1 MNLVEYLLEDCH
13 PESVAVVDAAG
24 PHTYD
29 ELLGLIGAQRLAIGS
44 LGLPMSS
51 PIAIHGP
58 NDVGWVAAYLAT
70 IASGMVAVPVPET
83 LAPPEVVARLGW
95 IGAAATFLGR
105 REFVKLGKDVD
116 NPLPTEADA
125 ASGGGGRAP
134 AVVVPDDA
142 DAVYAF
148 TSGTTGRPRAV
159 RLTHGNLRANT
170 RSILDYLELDSGER
184 ILVVLPFSYVF
195 GASLLHTHLRVGAT
209 LVIQSSAAF
218 PQSIVEQMRE
228 ARCTG
233 LAGVPSTFHMLLRN
247 SSFGRE
253 PLPDLR
259 TIQQAGG
266 KLVPV
271 LIQELTQAQPQARV
285 FVMYGQTEATARLSA
300 LPPAAL
306 ADRIGSIG
314 RGIPG
319 VDLRVVG
326 PDGAPVAPGEVGE
339 IYATGDNI
347 SPGYL
352 GDPDETARKMPGGV
366 LHTGDLA
373 TVDEDGYIFVVD
385 RQEDFIKS
393 WGYRIASQ
401 EVEAAAMQL
410 PDLVA
415 VAVVGVPDDA
425 AGERVEMVAVRRP
438 GAALSQEEVLRHC
451 RTLLPKYMIPSSVH
465 FVARIPLNANGK
477 VSKASVRD
485 MCLRVATGD
494 DRREHE
500 AKDEDAGA
508 AGVHRSAG
516 AGGGVSRPMGEG
528 CGDGAD

>member
-1 MNLVEYLLEDCH
+1 MNLVEYLLEHCS

-29 ELLGLIGAQRLAIGS
+29 ELLGLIAAQRLAIGS
-44 LGLPMSS
+44 LGLPVSS
-51 PIAIHGP
+51 RIAIHGP

-70 IASGMVAVPVPET
+70 IAAGMVAVPVPET
-83 LAPPEVVARLGW
+83 LAPPEVIARLRW
-95 IGAAATFLGR
+95 IGATVTFLGR
-105 REFVKLGKDVD
+105 REFVKLGRDVD
-116 NPLPTEADA
+116 NPLPTAPDA
-125 ASGGGGRAP
+125 PTGGGGQP
-134 AVVVPDDA
+134 SAVEVPDDT

-170 RSILDYLELDSGER
+170 DSILGYLELDSGER

-195 GASLLHTHLRVGAT
+195 GASLLHTHLRAGAT
-209 LVIQSSAAF
+209 LVIQQSAAF

-228 ARCTG
+228 GRCTG

-253 PLPDLR
+253 RLPDLR

-271 LIQELTQAQPQARV
+271 LIQELAQAQPQARV

-300 LPPAAL
+300 LPPEEL
-306 ADRIGSIG
+306 GRRIGSIG

-319 VDLRVVG
+319 VELRVVDPSG
-326 PDGAPVAPGEVGE
+326 RSVEPGEVGE
-339 IYATGDNI
+339 IWATGQNI

-352 GDPDETARKMPGGV
+352 GDPDETARKMPDGV

-373 TVDEDGYIFVVD
+373 TVDEEGYIFVVD

-410 PDLVA
+410 ADLVA
-415 VAVVGVPDDA
+415 VAVVGVPDEA
-425 AGERVEMVAVRRP
+425 AGERVEMVAVRGQ
-438 GAALSQEEVLRHC
+438 GASLSDEDVIRHC
-451 RTLLPKYMIPSSVH
+451 RSLLPRYMIPASVH
-465 FVARIPLNANGK
+465 FVGRLPLNANGK
-477 VSKASVRD
+477 VSKGAVREI
-485 MCLRVATGD
+485 CIRIAAD
-494 DRREHE
+494 DGWREHE
-500 AKDEDAGA
+500 AQDDDVGA
-508 AGVHRSAG
+508 VGVPG
-516 AGGGVSRPMGEG
+516 DGDAGGGAPRAVGEG
-528 CGDGAD
+528 GGDGAD